1 MKWKTTDCLL
11 ALFLCMVFV
20 FVVGYGAFSFGGENM
35 GCFENAMIVFSLI
48 ELLIL
53 AVFVFYRVWKSGQ
66 RILAIALFVVPI
78 LCIGVLFYCCRKCPE
93 KEPKVNQMCEALQE
107 SCSNSRN
114 ISVSNILINCKQG
127 DAK

>member
-1 MKWKTTDCLL
+1 MNWEPKNWVL

-20 FVVGYGAFSFGGENM
+20 LVVGYGAFSFGGDM
-35 GCFENAMIVFSLI
+35 GCFENAMIAFSLI

-66 RILAIALFVVPI
+66 KILAIALFVVPI
-78 LCIGVLFYCCRKCPE
+78 LCIGVLFCCCRKCSE
-93 KEPKVNQMCEALQE
+93 KEPKVNQTCEALQE

-114 ISVSNILINCKQG
+114 ISVSNIQINCEQG